1 MATSYHFG
9 LGLPRG
15 AATLG
20 EATLGKHLERNRNEK
35 GQGRGGRRKRE
46 EKEGGGRRRKGEGKE
61 NNERREREG

>member
-15 AATLG
+15 A
-20 EATLGKHLERNRNEK
+20 ATLGKHLERNRNEK

>member
-35 GQGRGGRRKRE
+35 GQGRGGAEEEGGKRGRRKKKERRRKRE
-46 EKEGGGRRRKGEGKE
+46 
-61 NNERREREG
+61 